1 MDILTRDEYLSWR
14 KSNFFLNADIPLKR
28 KNTWELGTN
37 RKGRG
42 MSAKST
48 DSHSVARGTAVHL
61 NHCEALFHFA
71 IFPHYDLH
79 SSPGH
84 VLSLLHQHAVFE
96 LTRVAIEDSVH
107 MTFDVA

>member
-1 MDILTRDEYLSWR
+1 MNTYHEERVT
-14 KSNFFLNADIPLKR
+14 FFLKADIPLTR
-28 KNTWELGTN
+28 KNIWELGTN
-37 RKGRG
+37 RKERDV
-42 MSAKST
+42 SAKST

-79 SSPGH
+79 SSLGH